1 VTDATQT
8 DVTQNEDA
16 PNLSGRALVRAVLIA
31 PLAQAG
37 LRRAPGVSL
46 GDHDAFLQRL
56 TERLAYLDTP
66 ALTVLAELVLD
77 IAEGKLHN
85 QWPSFATIWN
95 TCQRVQRM
103 PPPDEER
110 HIMTT
115 WLRSRGGPVAQQ
127 GGYLV
132 ELHGHLARR
141 GTPPNDYELSKIKE
155 RAADNARQLA
165 RWSQKAAE
173 GTASPDELNWL
184 DRYTRQT
191 LYCQQLVA
199 GGERARADQVAA
211 DRGPA
216 GAGDQA
222 A

>member
-1 VTDATQT
+1 MT
-8 DVTQNEDA
+8 DVTANEEA
-16 PNLSGRALVRAVLIA
+16 QNLSGRALVRAVLIE
-31 PLAQAG
+31 PLVDAG

-46 GDHDAFLQRL
+46 ADHDAFLQRL
-56 TERLAYLDTP
+56 VERLAYLDAP
-66 ALTVLAELVLD
+66 ALLVLAELVLD

-115 WLRSRGGPVAQQ
+115 WLRSRGGPVALQ

-132 ELHGHLARR
+132 ELHGHLQRR
-141 GTPPNDYELSKIKE
+141 GAPPNDYELTKIKE
-155 RAADNARQLA
+155 RAADNARQCA
-165 RWSQKAAE
+165 RWSQKRRE
-173 GTASPDELNWL
+173 GTASPDEVAWL
-184 DRYTRQT
+184 DRYDRQSQ
-191 LYCQQLVA
+191 YCLQLVE
-199 GGERARADQVAA
+199 GGERARADQAA
-211 DRGPA
+211 A
-216 GAGDQA
+216 GQADAAQVAGDQA